1 VVGVSLSGEGVED
14 QLRPGKRVEGIEPS
28 SLAWKAIALPLSY
41 TRMRSCGPA
50 MSRTCPRVPL
60 LDGPCSLG
68 VFLVVGLWNREGGN
82 EARCRNV
89 GLKQIS
95 WSLASFLAFAVY
107 RCDLLRY
114 RYRVQ
119 YRYRGMGLE
128 VGSAGFEPAKAEP
141 LDLQSSP
148 FDRSGNFPHVLVIS
162 VRIQI
167 SPNQNLPRER
177 HRFFRTGA
185 TIFLDPAPLRI
196 SHSEAGRA
204 QNERRVD
211 DPVND
216 RPISCLLRLQRD

>member
-1 VVGVSLSGEGVED
+1 MVGVSLSGEGVEE

-41 TRMRSCGPA
+41 TRMRSCGPV
-50 MSRTCPRVPL
+50 MSRACPRVPL
-60 LDGPCSLG
+60 LDGPCSFG
-68 VFLVVGLWNREGGN
+68 VFFVWGCGIGWGRNKT
-82 EARCRNV
+82 RCRDV

-95 WSLASFLAFAVY
+95 SSLASFLAFAAC

-114 RYRVQ
+114 RVQ
-119 YRYRGMGLE
+119 CRCRGMGLE

-167 SPNQNLPRER
+167 SPNQNLPQER
-177 HRFFRTGA
+177 HRFFRSGA
-185 TIFLDPAPLRI
+185 TTSFDQFPLRI

-204 QNERRVD
+204 QNDRRVD
-211 DPVND
+211 DPDHD
-216 RPISCLLRLQRD
+216 RTISCLLRSQRD